1 MPVVSGGEWSGVGKT
16 RVSFKNALEEAAL
29 RLQSVEIPESR
40 KALLIPVSLVVAWE
54 AYVCDESVRS

>member
-1 MPVVSGGEWSGVGKT
+1 MGKT